1 MLSRNL
7 EPSVRWKWRPTQNE
21 SRVVRLLPSCAHQP
35 ALLLGQTPQRNNL
48 QRGKVGFDSW
58 LPSMV
63 GRVLCSEH
71 EIRLDSMVVGAHG
84 THCLWSGDR
93 EFLHRRLPPSLAPL
107 CSQPRGWCHSHS
119 RQSSSPRADYL
130 RKHSTGCSQ
139 GYIFNTIEINHHS
152 YPSVICKSHKELVL

>member
-35 ALLLGQTPQRNNL
+35 ALLLGQTPQKYNL

-58 LPSMV
+58 LPSMD

-84 THCLWSGDR
+84 TGCSWSGDR
-93 EFLHRRLPPSLAPL
+93 EFLYHRLPPSLAPL

-130 RKHSTGCSQ
+130 RKHSTGCNHGCTSIQ
-139 GYIFNTIEINHHS
+139 SRLTING
-152 YPSVICKSHKELVL
+152 YPSVICKSHTELVL